1 MVYFKKNM
9 TFAIV
14 FLTRDSRKHTSW
26 GHINDEALRINS
38 PPVNCCRCTF
48 RKWTMVIVRHY
59 SAAIWIKQLTFQK
72 FSTHSIVLKRW
83 KSHWLVY
90 ITASILCTIEAR
102 SLYVYPLFH
111 QFMLR
116 WWNAVHLWN
125 RCCCY
130 WGRMKSILTVT
141 QASMP

>member
-48 RKWTMVIVRHY
+48 RKWTMVNFRHY

-72 FSTHSIVLKRW
+72 ISTHSIVLKRW

-102 SLYVYPLFH
+102 SLYVYPTIPSIHVALMECSPSLK
-111 QFMLR
+111 QMLLLLR
-116 WWNAVHLWN
+116 QNEVNTYCNA
-125 RCCCY
+125 
-130 WGRMKSILTVT
+130 G
-141 QASMP
+141 